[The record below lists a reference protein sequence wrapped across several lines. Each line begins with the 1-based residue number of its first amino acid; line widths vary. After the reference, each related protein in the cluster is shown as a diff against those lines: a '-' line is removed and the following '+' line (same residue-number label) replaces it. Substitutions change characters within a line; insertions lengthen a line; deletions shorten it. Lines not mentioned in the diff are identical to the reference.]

1 MDQREKSNPRHYS
14 EPTSAMDKVQIEK
27 AKQDDT
33 LSDLS
38 DVLGQLKGMAL
49 A

>member
-1 MDQREKSNPRHYS
+1 M
-14 EPTSAMDKVQIEK
+14 EK

-38 DVLGQLKGMAL
+38 DVLGQLKGMAVDMGSEMDRL
-49 A
+49 DTNLFF